1 MLENAPNQS
10 THLLQLFAESC
21 ALLKISLDAWDYS
34 FTTFLQG
41 NDDAKTFAWLGIEG
55 QPAGERLK
63 QGGLRNYIDLQ
74 NWTSSSLSDDL
85 DPSLSHIARKATDCS
100 SHKAG

>member
-1 MLENAPNQS
+1 
-10 THLLQLFAESC
+10 
-21 ALLKISLDAWDYS
+21 LLKISLDAWDYS

-41 NDDAKTFAWLGIEG
+41 NDDAKSFAWLGIEG

-74 NWTSSSLSDDL
+74 NWTSSTISDEVDM
-85 DPSLSHIARKATDCS
+85 SLSHIARKGPTALPRRGSKRAAS
-100 SHKAG
+100 SGHPFTS